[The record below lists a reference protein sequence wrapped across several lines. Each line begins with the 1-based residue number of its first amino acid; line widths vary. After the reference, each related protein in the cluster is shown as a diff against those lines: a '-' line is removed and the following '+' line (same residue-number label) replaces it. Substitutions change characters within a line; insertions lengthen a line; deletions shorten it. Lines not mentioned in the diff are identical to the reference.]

1 MTRILACVLIVGACG
16 CALTSR
22 GEVLSVRYFDPVPPP
37 ARVGSASTQAQ
48 SSRPALR
55 LGRIRGAPYLHDRIA
70 YRKSEYEVGFYDD
83 REWTE
88 RPEEYVRRALVRKL
102 FEERGFE
109 RIAGGRAPTLDV
121 DVLAFEELRTSRL
134 HGARVEVRYQIRSED
149 VVLDEGTVDVHRAA
163 QGERFEDVV
172 AAISEALDEV
182 TGRIADRVAG
192 LELRR

>member
-1 MTRILACVLIVGACG
+1 MTRILAGVLIVGACG

-22 GEVLSVRYFDPVPPP
+22 GQALSVRYFDPEPPP

-55 LGRIRGAPYLHDRIA
+55 LGRVRGAPYLHDRIA
-70 YRKSEYEVGFYDD
+70 YRKSEYELGFYDD

-109 RIAGGRAPTLDV
+109 RMAGGRAPTLNV
-121 DVLAFEELRTSRL
+121 DVLAFEEVRTPRL
-134 HGARVEVRYQIRSED
+134 HGARVEVRYEIRRGEA
-149 VVLDEGTVDVHRAA
+149 VVDEGTIAVERAVP
-163 QGERFEDVV
+163 GHRFEDVV
-172 AAISEALDEV
+172 AAVSEALDEV
-182 TGRIADRVAG
+182 TDRIANLVSS
-192 LELRR
+192 LR